1 MNRVLRVNRASAA
14 LIIGLVFVAMAQLL
28 LPPVASA
35 AEKRIYT
42 FAVLPQRPPAAMHT
56 LWAPLVERLERELDI
71 SIKLRFYEGMAS
83 FEDGL
88 KRGDGD
94 FAFSTP
100 PQMVLARKSQN
111 YIPLVRGTRELA
123 GVLFVRKD
131 SPIQKVEDLKNTE
144 VSFVGERNLC
154 SVVTRHSLSRHQTDL
169 NLVPLYSGSTANVFK
184 NVLLG
189 KTPAGAS
196 LDVEVE
202 KAPPEIS
209 SQLRT
214 IMTTPKVAPHPVSA
228 HPRVSRK
235 LREQLKV
242 VLLKLP
248 GESSGKELLKQ
259 VGIGETVPADYAR
272 DYRPLETLGSAP

>member
-1 MNRVLRVNRASAA
+1 MNKTTVIMA
-14 LIIGLVFVAMAQLL
+14 GFFVAMLL
-28 LPPVASA
+28 AMSPAAGA

-42 FAVLPQRPPAAMHT
+42 FAVLPQRPPVAMHT
-56 LWAPLVERLERELDI
+56 LWAPLVERLERDLGVR
-71 SIKLRFYEGMAS
+71 IKLRFYQGMAS

-94 FAFSTP
+94 FIFSTP
-100 PQMVLARKSQN
+100 PQMVLARKSQK

-131 SPIQKVEDLKNTE
+131 SPIRKVEDLKKTE

-214 IMTTPKVAPHPVSA
+214 IMTTPKVAPHPVAA
-228 HPRVSRK
+228 HPRVPK
-235 LREQLKV
+235 KVRERMKA
-242 VLLKLP
+242 VLLKLSR
-248 GESSGKELLKQ
+248 ENSGRELLKQ
-259 VGIGETVPADYAR
+259 VGIGETVSADYAR
-272 DYRPLETLGSAP
+272 DYRPLETIGSAP

>member
-1 MNRVLRVNRASAA
+1 MNRALRTNRTITA
-14 LIIGLVFVAMAQLL
+14 LIIGLVFVVLAPLL
-28 LPPVASA
+28 LPPAASA
-35 AEKRIYT
+35 AVRATYT

-83 FEDGL
+83 FEDGI

-94 FAFSTP
+94 FIFSTP
-100 PQMVLARKSQN
+100 PQMVLARKSQS

-131 SPIQKVEDLKNTE
+131 SPIQKVEDLKKTE

-154 SVVTRHSLSRHQTDL
+154 SVITRHSLSRHQTEL

-189 KTPAGAS
+189 KTPAGVS

-202 KAPPEIS
+202 KAPPEVS

-228 HPRVSRK
+228 HPRVPKK
-235 LREQLKV
+235 LRERMKA
-242 VLLKLP
+242 VLLELP

-272 DYRPLETLGSAP
+272 DYRPLETIGSAP